1 MQCNYKLLCIGFI
14 FLHIGNNKNK
24 ALKKFLKNWKVEYF
38 ITNPRTEPDQKL
50 FLHCSWIHMPM
61 NLLQAIFSLVWTG
74 KLNLIYTYHTF
85 VHWVTFS
92 LCVLSLH
99 GTEVDQ
105 RMWEIILPFFFQS
118 LGFVHC
124 NKQKMIFSRHNED
137 EITVLKKG
145 SISLWASYHYLP
157 FLKWCKVCQ

>member
-1 MQCNYKLLCIGFI
+1 MKPLVLASTLTATYPQFIARDSLLQNNWTRRIPGTLKTKQKCLLPVFCIYTCLWTIIVSQKMQCNYKLLCIGFI

-24 ALKKFLKNWKVEYF
+24 ALKKFLKIWKVEYY

-85 VHWVTFS
+85 VH
-92 LCVLSLH
+92 
-99 GTEVDQ
+99 
-105 RMWEIILPFFFQS
+105 
-118 LGFVHC
+118 
-124 NKQKMIFSRHNED
+124 
-137 EITVLKKG
+137 
-145 SISLWASYHYLP
+145 
-157 FLKWCKVCQ
+157 